1 MPIQKTHLTYA
12 VIALTVASFL
22 TAYFVKPHAP
32 TQDIVALDYDGKPP
46 AFEAM
51 PLANRVAKSYNLALI
66 LTRSAFTP
74 SNATA
79 LEALRNWTSKKF
91 AQDAN
96 FLHPASLEDE
106 PESNQSVIESYT
118 HSLAASLRFAFEDL
132 VANFLSWRIQD
143 FQNSDSYNSF
153 LVDYYGLFGSD
164 LQAQELLAKYESA
177 RARDAI
183 DPILI
188 AIVWTLSIGGVLFYL
203 IRRRSLPLS
212 QRILTVLSTAWLALA
227 FYYTISAWVQ
237 NQVSILVSAI
247 ICGAIGLFLKKPLRA
262 TYDEARGLTFRLIN
276 LSSPVIMLIA
286 WISISLLFIRVIS
299 WIKTGSLVHPDP
311 ITLILSGLRGDFLHD
326 PVHAKRNIDRIV
338 GLLWLVFTFWILPH
352 LSGEWTAE
360 AAQEEPLRAIQK
372 PLY

>member
-1 MPIQKTHLTYA
+1 MQIQKTHLTYA

-32 TQDIVALDYDGKPP
+32 TQDIVSFDYDGKAPV
-46 AFEAM
+46 FEAM
-51 PLANRVAKSYNLALI
+51 PLANRIAKSYNLALI
-66 LTRSAFTP
+66 LTHSPFTP

-79 LEALRNWTSKKF
+79 LEALRNWAGKKF
-91 AQDAN
+91 AHDPN
-96 FLHPASLEDE
+96 FLHPASLEDD
-106 PESNQSVIESYT
+106 PESNQSIIESYT
-118 HSLAASLRFAFEDL
+118 HSLAASVRFALEDMI
-132 VANFLSWRIQD
+132 ANFLSWRIQD

-153 LVDYYGLFGSD
+153 LVDYYGLFGND
-164 LQAQELLAKYESA
+164 TQAQELLAKYESA

-188 AIVWTLSIGGVLFYL
+188 AIVWAFLLGCTVFYL
-203 IRRRSLPLS
+203 VRRNLPLS
-212 QRILTVLSTAWLALA
+212 QRVQIVLSSVWLTLA

-247 ICGAIGLFLKKPLRA
+247 VCGAIGLFLRKPLRA
-262 TYDEARGLTFRLIN
+262 MYDETRGLTFQLVN

-286 WISISLLFIRVIS
+286 WISVSLLFIRIIS

-311 ITLILSGLRGDFLHD
+311 ITLILSGFRGDFLHD
-326 PVHAKRNIDRIV
+326 PVHLKRNIDRIV
-338 GLLWLVFTFWILPH
+338 GLLWLAFTFWILPH